1 MANKKTK
8 KELFGEVRE
17 IVEREGRTDLVE
29 FVDHE
34 LELLNKKANRTG
46 TTKTQKENEGIKDI
60 ILETLRLEGAPM
72 TITQLQETDKT
83 LEGLSNQKISALL
96 AQLVNTNKVIRT
108 KDKKTTLFA
117 YNDEQ
122 V

>member
-1 MANKKTK
+1 MTNKLTK
-8 KELFGEVRE
+8 KDLFNKLLEIEEIGANEELVGF
-17 IVEREGRTDLVE
+17 IN
-29 FVDHE
+29 HE
-34 LELLNKKANRTG
+34 LELLEKKANRTG
-46 TTKTQKENEGIKDI
+46 ITKTQKENEGIKDI
-60 ILETLRLEGAPM
+60 ILETLRLEGTPM

-96 AQLVNTNKVIRT
+96 AQLVNINKVIRT

-122 V
+122 R

>member
-17 IVEREGRTDLVE
+17 IVEREGREDLVK

-34 LELLNKKANRTG
+34 LELLEKKANRTG

-122 V
+122 R

>member
-1 MANKKTK
+1 MANKLTK
-8 KELFGEVRE
+8 KDLFNKLLEVEEINANEELVNFINHE
-17 IVEREGRTDLVE
+17 I
-29 FVDHE
+29 E
-34 LELLNKKANRTG
+34 LINKKASKSG
-46 TTKTQKENEGIKDI
+46 TTKVQKENEGIKDI

>member
-1 MANKKTK
+1 MANKLTK
-8 KELFGEVRE
+8 KDLFNKLLEIEEISANEELVGF
-17 IVEREGRTDLVE
+17 IN
-29 FVDHE
+29 HE
-34 LELLNKKANRTG
+34 LELLEKKANRTG

-117 YNDEQ
+117 YNDE
-122 V
+122 

>member
-17 IVEREGRTDLVE
+17 IIEREGRTDLIE

-46 TTKTQKENEGIKDI
+46 TTKTQKENEGIKEKI
-60 ILETLRLEGAPM
+60 IEALVRIATPVS
-72 TITQLQETDKT
+72 ITELQEQD
-83 LEGLSNQKISALL
+83 EEMAQYSNQKISALL
-96 AQLVNTNKVIRT
+96 TQLIKEEKVVRN
-108 KDKKTTLFA
+108 KDKKKSVFTIA
-117 YNDEQ
+117 E
-122 V
+122 

>member
-17 IVEREGRTDLVE
+17 IVEREGRTDLIE

-46 TTKTQKENEGIKDI
+46 TTKTQKENEGIKEKI
-60 ILETLRLEGAPM
+60 IEALVRIATPVS
-72 TITQLQETDKT
+72 ITELQEQD
-83 LEGLSNQKISALL
+83 EEMAQYSNQKISALL
-96 AQLVNTNKVIRT
+96 TQLIKEEKVVRS
-108 KDKKTTLFA
+108 KDKKKSVFTIA
-117 YNDEQ
+117 E
-122 V
+122 

>member
-1 MANKKTK
+1 MANKLTK
-8 KELFGEVRE
+8 KDLFNKLLEVEEISANEELVGF
-17 IVEREGRTDLVE
+17 IN
-29 FVDHE
+29 HE
-34 LELLNKKANRTG
+34 LELLEKKANRTG

-108 KDKKTTLFA
+108 KDKKTTLFV

-122 V
+122 R

>member
-1 MANKKTK
+1 MANKLTK
-8 KELFGEVRE
+8 RDLFNKLLEVEEIGANEELVGF
-17 IVEREGRTDLVE
+17 IN
-29 FVDHE
+29 HE
-34 LELLNKKANRTG
+34 LELLEKKANRTG

-122 V
+122 R

>member
-1 MANKKTK
+1 MANKLTK
-8 KELFGEVRE
+8 RDLFNKLLEIEEISANEELVGF
-17 IVEREGRTDLVE
+17 IN
-29 FVDHE
+29 HE
-34 LELLNKKANRTG
+34 LELLEKKANRTG

-60 ILETLRLEGAPM
+60 ILETLKLEGAPM

-96 AQLVNTNKVIRT
+96 AQLVNTNKVIRI

-122 V
+122 R

>member
-1 MANKKTK
+1 MANKLTK
-8 KELFGEVRE
+8 KDLFNKLLEVEEISANEELAGF
-17 IVEREGRTDLVE
+17 IN
-29 FVDHE
+29 HE
-34 LELLNKKANRTG
+34 LELLEKKANRTG

-122 V
+122 R

>member
-1 MANKKTK
+1 MANKLTK
-8 KELFGEVRE
+8 KDLFNKLLEVEEISANEELVGF
-17 IVEREGRTDLVE
+17 IN
-29 FVDHE
+29 HE
-34 LELLNKKANRTG
+34 LELLEKKANRTG

-96 AQLVNTNKVIRT
+96 AQLVNINKVIRT

-117 YNDEQ
+117 YNDKQ

>member
-1 MANKKTK
+1 MANKLTK
-8 KELFGEVRE
+8 KDLFNKLLEVEEISANEELVGF
-17 IVEREGRTDLVE
+17 IN
-29 FVDHE
+29 HE
-34 LELLNKKANRTG
+34 LELLEKKANRTG

-60 ILETLRLEGAPM
+60 IFETLRLEGAPM

-122 V
+122 R